1 MPGRAGAGNFSAGD
15 DVADLAP
22 VVLRRALREAGLV
35 VTIAICTLALA
46 TSSYVMAGMDC
57 FGSAIVAIVDV
68 WFLWFC

>member
-15 DVADLAP
+15 DAADVAP

-35 VTIAICTLALA
+35 TIAICALALA

-68 WFLWFC
+68 